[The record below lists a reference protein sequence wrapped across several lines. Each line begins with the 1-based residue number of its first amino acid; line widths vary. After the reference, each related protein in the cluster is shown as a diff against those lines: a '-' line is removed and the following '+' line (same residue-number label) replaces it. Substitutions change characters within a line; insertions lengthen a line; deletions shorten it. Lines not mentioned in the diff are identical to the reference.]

1 MEQHITFKEMMKEK
15 NFAIMDIEYIQTSK
29 THRCIRKMYILGKD
43 GYTDMELEFYPCKPY
58 KDLEKFHQ
66 RSFRFC
72 QNHIHKLSYNPTEKY
87 APPCRTVLVK
97 VKAFIVYNSIDFIL
111 YKGGTIE
118 KDLCSE
124 LCIPSYNMECVPEL
138 EKVQSHDPQTEVNLY
153 YNQLVKLGYI
163 F

>member
-1 MEQHITFKEMMKEK
+1 MLKKKMMKEK
-15 NFAIMDIEYIQTSK
+15 NFAIMDVEYIQTSE
-29 THRCIRKMYILGKD
+29 THRCIRKLYILGKD
-43 GYTDMELEFYPCKPY
+43 GYTDLELNFYPCKPY

-72 QNHIHKLSYNPTEKY
+72 RRHIHKLSYNPAEKY
-87 APPCRTVLVK
+87 APPCNTVLAK
-97 VKAFIVYNSIDFIL
+97 INAFIVYNDIDFIL

-124 LCIPSYNMECVPEL
+124 LCIPSYNMECLPEL
-138 EKVQSHDPQTEVNLY
+138 VKVQSHDPQAEVNLY
-153 YNQLVKLGYI
+153 YNQSVKLGYI

>member
-1 MEQHITFKEMMKEK
+1 MKEK
-15 NFAIMDIEYIQTSK
+15 NFAIMDIEYIRASE
-29 THRCIRKMYILGKD
+29 THRCIRKLYILSKD
-43 GYTDMELEFYPCKPY
+43 GYTDMELEFHPCVRY
-58 KDLEKFHQ
+58 KELKKWYQ

-72 QNHIHKLSYNPTEKY
+72 QNHIHKLEYDPIEKY
-87 APPCRTVLVK
+87 APSCRTVHVK
-97 VKAFIVYNSIDFIL
+97 VNAFIVYNSIDFIL

-124 LCIPSYNMECVPEL
+124 LCIPSYNMECLPEL
-138 EKVQSHDPQTEVNLY
+138 EKVQSYDLQTEVNLY

>member
-1 MEQHITFKEMMKEK
+1 MEQHIKKLMKEK
-15 NFAIMDIEYIQTSK
+15 NFAIMDVEYIQTSE

-43 GYTDMELEFYPCKPY
+43 GYTDLELNFQPCKPY

-72 QNHIHKLSYNPTEKY
+72 RSHIHKLEYNPTEKY
-87 APPCRTVLVK
+87 APPCNTVLTK
-97 VKAFIVYNSIDFIL
+97 INTFIVYNDIDFIL

-118 KDLCSE
+118 RDLCIE
-124 LCIPSYNMECVPEL
+124 LCIPTYNIECLPEL

-153 YNQLVKLGYI
+153 YNQLVEYL
-163 F
+163 